1 MCLDSLFKCWV
12 GGTHR
17 VLELWQQ
24 EAGPSES
31 LSLLVVLMALMALWG
46 LVPEM
51 WEQDGVQVYLEALED
66 QEDQ

>member
-1 MCLDSLFKCWV
+1 M
-12 GGTHR
+12 
-17 VLELWQQ
+17 LESWQQ

-31 LSLLVVLMALMALWG
+31 LSLFVALMELMALWA
-46 LVPEM
+46 LEPEM